1 MYTQNDGSMCQEAI
15 ISRMCQ
21 VRTFFSKRIG
31 VFPMTLFVI
40 VQIFVYSLTFIEV
53 EYQFWGIIISMPVK
67 LSPGGQVSY

>member
-1 MYTQNDGSMCQEAI
+1 MYTHNDGSMFQEEI

-21 VRTFFSKRIG
+21 VRTFFSKRID

-40 VQIFVYSLTFIEV
+40 VQILVYSLTFIQV
-53 EYQFWGIIISMPVK
+53 EYQFWGIIISMPMK